1 MDSLTFQCDFFSSL
15 FTKGSFVQY
24 AEVTSSSLKV
34 PAPFQANFK
43 RTLLTLL
50 TLPPCCNTGFC
61 GKITASAIHLESPLY
76 PSRVPLLQHLSTGL
90 GDRVSSQPGNC
101 IQVNGLSAVKQTET
115 QTSTASD

>member
-1 MDSLTFQCDFFSSL
+1 M
-15 FTKGSFVQY
+15 QY

-76 PSRVPLLQHLSTGL
+76 PSRVPLLQHLSAGL